1 MQQIMSTPLWDE
13 GISLFLCGEYDKR
26 QEPFSIEDLRGFAN
40 ENAIRIGDILETLF
54 LMSIYGEWKFTNKE
68 GDEQELDEDAL
79 NELYAKGRLTDEDL
93 AAFEGLWQ
101 PV

>member
-1 MQQIMSTPLWDE
+1 MSAPLWDE

-26 QEPFSIEDLRGFAN
+26 QEPFSMDDLRGFAN

-54 LMSIYGEWKFTNKE
+54 LMSIYGEWKFTNTE
-68 GDEQELDEDAL
+68 GVEQELSEDAL
-79 NELYAKGRLTDEDL
+79 NELYAKGRLSDEDL
-93 AAFEGLWQ
+93 AAFDGLWQ